1 MLLCLSLLKAIAESR
16 LGALVRSWASLT
28 RRPV

>member
-16 LGALVRSWASLT
+16 LGALARACSALT